1 MKDRCLF
8 DYNEIIENLLDIWE
22 ADKEVVC
29 MKRNVSKIV
38 ALIMAVI
45 AVAFVAFACNHPEMS
60 FPWSNR
66 ITFGFYGIYILLMIV
81 LMIAPVKKK

>member
-8 DYNEIIENLLDIWE
+8 EYNEIIENLLDIWE

-29 MKRNVSKIV
+29 MKRNVSRMV
-38 ALIMAVI
+38 GLIMAVI
-45 AVAFVAFACNHPEMS
+45 AVAFVAFACNHPEMC

-81 LMIAPVKKK
+81 LLIAPVKKK